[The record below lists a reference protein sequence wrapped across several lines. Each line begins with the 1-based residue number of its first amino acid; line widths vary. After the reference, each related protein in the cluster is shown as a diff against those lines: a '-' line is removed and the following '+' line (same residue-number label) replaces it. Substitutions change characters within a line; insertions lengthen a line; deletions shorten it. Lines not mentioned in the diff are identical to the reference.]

1 MAKTRTAVF
10 VVLSLAGSLRQMA
23 SRQIATVLNRLS
35 SGGIGEPDVYPVL
48 PLGAAKGE
56 PPMGEH
62 SQRLGITNAAKHPMR
77 RTKVSKSY
85 CKLQAIAYARSPRS
99 LHCPNR
105 SPNLHTHVCQAP
117 KGWSAAHGY
126 PKLMGDSPGAPSPKL
141 CRALL
146 AAVAAAPVALAVR
159 LFHGAASSPK
169 AISRVL
175 VHIVLLA
182 GVSGSGAQLVG
193 PMADSSESA
202 TDASA
207 GPSRP
212 PSVDLDAFYSADVE
226 KVAAVLGPEM
236 HFHHGLASAEV
247 NDLLDRSTNAGP
259 AAADGAVAE
268 RALADALRILYP
280 HIPLGSSVLDVGC
293 GWCGP
298 AALLAAE
305 RAASV
310 RGLTIARAQAEFCR
324 ARRDV
329 PTLHAD
335 VEETD
340 VGQLLRMAPSR
351 DDGEAPS
358 GVLLPRAPTSALM
371 TLA

>member
-1 MAKTRTAVF
+1 MRRLVSCSREPATANDATMAKTRT
-10 VVLSLAGSLRQMA
+10 
-23 SRQIATVLNRLS
+23 
-35 SGGIGEPDVYPVL
+35 
-48 PLGAAKGE
+48 
-56 PPMGEH
+56 
-62 SQRLGITNAAKHPMR
+62 
-77 RTKVSKSY
+77 
-85 CKLQAIAYARSPRS
+85 
-99 LHCPNR
+99 
-105 SPNLHTHVCQAP
+105 
-117 KGWSAAHGY
+117 
-126 PKLMGDSPGAPSPKL
+126 
-141 CRALL
+141 
-146 AAVAAAPVALAVR
+146 VALAVR
-159 LFHGAASSPK
+159 LFHGTASSPK
-169 AISRVL
+169 AMGRVL

-182 GVSGSGAQLVG
+182 SSSGAQLVG

-207 GPSRP
+207 GPAP
-212 PSVDLDAFYSADVE
+212 PQSVDLDAFYSADVE
-226 KVAAVLGPEM
+226 KVAAILGPEM

-259 AAADGAVAE
+259 AAADGSVAE

-298 AALLAAE
+298 ATLLAAE

-340 VGQLLRMAPSR
+340 VGQLLRMVPLR
-351 DDGEAPS
+351 DDGETPS
-358 GVLLPRAPTSALM
+358 GALLH
-371 TLA
+371 

>member
-1 MAKTRTAVF
+1 MRWLVSCSREPATANDATMAKTRT
-10 VVLSLAGSLRQMA
+10 
-23 SRQIATVLNRLS
+23 
-35 SGGIGEPDVYPVL
+35 
-48 PLGAAKGE
+48 
-56 PPMGEH
+56 
-62 SQRLGITNAAKHPMR
+62 
-77 RTKVSKSY
+77 
-85 CKLQAIAYARSPRS
+85 
-99 LHCPNR
+99 
-105 SPNLHTHVCQAP
+105 
-117 KGWSAAHGY
+117 
-126 PKLMGDSPGAPSPKL
+126 
-141 CRALL
+141 
-146 AAVAAAPVALAVR
+146 VALAVR
-159 LFHGAASSPK
+159 LFHGTASSPK
-169 AISRVL
+169 AMGRVL

-182 GVSGSGAQLVG
+182 SSSGAQLVG

-207 GPSRP
+207 GPAP
-212 PSVDLDAFYSADVE
+212 PQSVDLDAFYSADVE
-226 KVAAVLGPEM
+226 KVAAILGPEM

-259 AAADGAVAE
+259 AAADGSVAE
-268 RALADALRILYP
+268 RALADAVRILYP

-298 AALLAAE
+298 ATLLAAE

-351 DDGEAPS
+351 PDGEAPH
-358 GVLLPRAPTSALM
+358 GVLPPSASTSELL

>member
-1 MAKTRTAVF
+1 M
-10 VVLSLAGSLRQMA
+10 
-23 SRQIATVLNRLS
+23 
-35 SGGIGEPDVYPVL
+35 
-48 PLGAAKGE
+48 
-56 PPMGEH
+56 
-62 SQRLGITNAAKHPMR
+62 
-77 RTKVSKSY
+77 
-85 CKLQAIAYARSPRS
+85 
-99 LHCPNR
+99 
-105 SPNLHTHVCQAP
+105 
-117 KGWSAAHGY
+117 
-126 PKLMGDSPGAPSPKL
+126 
-141 CRALL
+141 
-146 AAVAAAPVALAVR
+146 
-159 LFHGAASSPK
+159 
-169 AISRVL
+169 SRVL
-175 VHIVLLA
+175 LHIVLLA
-182 GVSGSGAQLVG
+182 GVSGSEAQLVG
-193 PMADSSESA
+193 PRADSSDSA

-207 GPSRP
+207 GPP
-212 PSVDLDAFYSADVE
+212 PPLSVDLDAFYSADVE
-226 KVAAVLGPEM
+226 KVAAFLGPEM

-247 NDLLDRSTNAGP
+247 NDLLDRSTDAGP
-259 AAADGAVAE
+259 AAAEGSVAE

-298 AALLAAE
+298 ATLLAAE

-351 DDGEAPS
+351 PDGEAPH
-358 GVLLPRAPTSALM
+358 GVLLPSASTSELL